1 MKIYSTGGLLEFLH
15 VLLLLGRSRLQRTR
29 DNGLRCDLLA
39 LRMDSPLI
47 KAGDHLRK
55 GISDEVQGARVV
67 FEEKKQ

>member
-1 MKIYSTGGLLEFLH
+1 MKIYRGVAWVSARFAFLL
-15 VLLLLGRSRLQRTR
+15 VRSRLQRTR